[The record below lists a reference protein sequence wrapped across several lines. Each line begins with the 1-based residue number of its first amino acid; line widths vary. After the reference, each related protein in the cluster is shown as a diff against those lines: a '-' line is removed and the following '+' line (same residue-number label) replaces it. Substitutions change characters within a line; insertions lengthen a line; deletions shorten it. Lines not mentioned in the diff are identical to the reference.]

1 MKQTLHTSRRAF
13 KLALFCLML
22 MLIGGGNYCLAQ
34 ETAYKTLS
42 FPDENKANN
51 KVGSY
56 EKTWTAKIGDFSWE
70 IVNFNNNYWNW
81 SNIRAGR
88 SKAASVA
95 KIKNETPFDR
105 AIGKVVVDI
114 AEIANAKIKILIRLN
129 LKYLLMV
136 FKLLIRQLLL
146 RQTLII

>member
-1 MKQTLHTSRRAF
+1 
-13 KLALFCLML
+13 

-136 FKLLIRQLLL
+136 FKLLIRQILLH
-146 RQTLII
+146 QTLIM